1 MTEMKSGQPEQARWF
16 AEEVQPHEPALR
28 AYLRQRFP
36 DVNDIDDLV
45 QESYVRL
52 LAAQRKGP
60 IASAKAYL
68 FSIARNGAISL
79 LRRPRIFS
87 DQPLSSCEAKSV
99 PEDRR
104 DVADQVSTR
113 QEVAVLMAA
122 VDALPRR
129 CREIMILV
137 KIQGLSHQVV
147 ADRLGLSVQ
156 TVHVQVMR
164 GIQKCTLF
172 LRQRGVLEDRS
183 T

>member
-1 MTEMKSGQPEQARWF
+1 MKSRQPEQARWF

-87 DQPLSSCEAKSV
+87 DQPISSYEAKSV

-129 CREIMILV
+129 CREVMILV

-172 LRQRGVLEDRS
+172 LRQRGVLEDRP